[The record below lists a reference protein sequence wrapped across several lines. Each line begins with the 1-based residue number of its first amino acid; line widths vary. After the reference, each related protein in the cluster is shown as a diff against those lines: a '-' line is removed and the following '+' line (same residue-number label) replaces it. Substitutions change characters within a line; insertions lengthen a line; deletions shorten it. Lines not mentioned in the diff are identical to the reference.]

1 MISIDSNG
9 NSFELS
15 ETVKVSSNIP
25 TAIAFSLTQPCGNA
39 VSTTL
44 DRCNAEHGHSGKRIW
59 QAQLNGDKPPSHA
72 QDAIAA
78 SFTL

>member
-1 MISIDSNG
+1 MTSIDSNG
-9 NSFELS
+9 NSFEQS

-44 DRCNAEHGHSGKRIW
+44 DRCNAEHGHSGKRIL
-59 QAQLNGDKPPSHA
+59 QAQLNGVKPPSHA
-72 QDAIAA
+72 QDAIEA
-78 SFTL
+78 SSTL